1 VALPPTM
8 VEYCAL
14 VRRHT
19 AGGAAARFASRQL
32 LRLACKLDLSD
43 AAAARAA
50 SSLAEEL
57 LRQGPAPGTYGA
69 GGRGDWER
77 ALVGFAGA
85 ALGAAAPDT
94 VYAAAASICDGV
106 GGQEPEWVQALGIV
120 VPLLESA
127 TSLKAAG
134 GSSALRNVREQLVLP
149 AVQHVA
155 AGVRREGVRAL
166 GLLCML
172 EPPSTSTI
180 ALLRGAAACDA
191 RPVRTHAARA
201 LCDLAL
207 LHGPDKLDE
216 ALPSVTSGDA
226 DADAQ
231 KTAPLVPALLTWLL
245 EPADGLAA
253 PAGGAADEEEEEL
266 RTVAAEGLAKLLLL
280 DAVGAADDT
289 AAKALAQLLVLH
301 LEADEHAHPRLAQCL
316 TVFFPTY
323 AAASA
328 AHKRCLAR
336 ATPLALRSAARR
348 KWLPRLAACCAQLM
362 SVAPGAADAADA
374 SPDTGAESLA
384 QALLREA
391 LYVQHNFARVAVVKP
406 YLAAL
411 VRTAAALPVR
421 APDALAAG
429 GADASAQQSAVVHEL
444 LSLAQLARDRF
455 TEKTLAKDLGVCAA
469 RLAALPGLLP
479 APPASEEQ
487 LAGIL
492 NCVETHM
499 HLSAV
504 FPGAAAPAAAE
515 APAARPARA
524 SKATAAAKISAAA
537 ADERASAPAGGAARS
552 RRAAPVVAKRAD
564 DSSSDDKAADD
575 DSDDDSDEEGADE
588 CSDAEDAPLS
598 RRAAAPPKRAAVLR
612 AALADNVAR

>member
-1 VALPPTM
+1 M
-8 VEYCAL
+8 VEYCGL

-19 AGGAAARFASRQL
+19 AGGIAARFASRQL

-85 ALGAAAPDT
+85 ALGAAAPDA
-94 VYAAAASICDGV
+94 VYNAAASICDGV
-106 GGQEPEWVQALGIV
+106 NGQESDWVQALGIV

-127 TSLKAAG
+127 ASLKAAG
-134 GSSALRNVREQLVLP
+134 GSSALRCVREQLVLP
-149 AVQHVA
+149 AVQHTA

-231 KTAPLVPALLTWLL
+231 KTAPLVPALLSWLL
-245 EPADGLAA
+245 EPAEGLAA

-280 DAVGAADDT
+280 DAVGATDSDSL

-323 AAASA
+323 AAASP

-336 ATPLALRSAARR
+336 AAPLVLRTAARR
-348 KWLPRLAACCAQLM
+348 KWLPRLAAFCAQLM
-362 SVAPGAADAADA
+362 NVAPGAADAADA
-374 SPDTGAESLA
+374 DAGAESLA

-406 YLAAL
+406 YLSAL

-421 APDALAAG
+421 APDALG
-429 GADASAQQSAVVHEL
+429 PTGADAATQQSAVVHDL

-455 TEKTLAKDLGVCAA
+455 TEKTLAKDLGSFAT
-469 RLAALPGLLP
+469 RLTALPGLLQ

-487 LAGIL
+487 LVGIL
-492 NCVETHM
+492 NCAETQM
-499 HLSAV
+499 QLSAV
-504 FPGAAAPAAAE
+504 FPGAAAAAAAATE
-515 APAARPARA
+515 APARPARA

-537 ADERASAPAGGAARS
+537 AEERAAAPASGAVRP
-552 RRAAPVVAKRAD
+552 RRAVPVAPTRT
-564 DSSSDDKAADD
+564 DD
-575 DSDDDSDEEGADE
+575 DSDDDSSDEEAANDDSDDGDAEGADDS
-588 CSDAEDAPLS
+588 SDAEDARPT
-598 RRAAAPPKRAAVLR
+598 RRAAASAKHAAAPR
-612 AALADNVAR
+612 AALAANVVR